1 MALTD
6 IIKSRRA
13 RRQAPRPEEQMDL
26 FGQPEIPQRRVS
38 FDNTDPG
45 PDYSAPATQEE
56 AAQSEPRR
64 RGTGLSR
71 ALEGAAYGISA
82 NVGPAPRSDKG
93 MLLSGVLKGVTG
105 AGLASAARGKMEADR
120 ERQEMDLAG
129 RMALMQA
136 KEAGKPTMD
145 ERLSEYEQRLKMRQP
160 YIEATIKS
168 RGEQQIA
175 NKEITNRLERGS
187 GWADKDLARLKLSVR
202 KQRQS
207 EGLRGEELDK
217 MTEITYQDLLLG
229 LGRLENP
236 FED

>member
-1 MALTD
+1 
-6 IIKSRRA
+6 
-13 RRQAPRPEEQMDL
+13 
-26 FGQPEIPQRRVS
+26 
-38 FDNTDPG
+38 
-45 PDYSAPATQEE
+45 
-56 AAQSEPRR
+56 
-64 RGTGLSR
+64 
-71 ALEGAAYGISA
+71 
-82 NVGPAPRSDKG
+82 

-175 NKEITNRLERGS
+175 NKEVTNRLERGS